1 MADRIFK
8 KSENL
13 LQTDPASGFLLKRE
27 GELKERLSELKRIKS
42 DKSIRKWKSE
52 SSFLNGKAGS
62 KCHTM
67 CASERKDDRK
77 KKIPTDGW
85 EGRELDLWKALAEK
99 GMAYI
104 SAGRNSLSRNVLVAD
119 VDDPSWTSERIKAEL
134 EAKGLKPS
142 YVREHLSNGHKQ
154 VGFLFNEI
162 QIKKAVRREGKP
174 LSLER
179 IDGNFQAYT
188 AAYRAL
194 NSIILPGDP
203 GYTGYNCQNP
213 FYESGE
219 WKTEWIDAEPKEFKG
234 LFAEIAEAAQSGK
247 PRPAAKK
254 KESPSKPSKSEPVFL
269 DELESEIEALERR
282 LSAISERIEK
292 KLLHS
297 QEKNKYDNSYD
308 KLYFVTCTQVANR
321 WRKMEKL
328 SERFVPLMAEEA
340 LANMDYLGPTGYS
353 DSEAKGRVLHDL
365 NQILKDAKSESPAVD
380 WSSVGW
386 TPLQRALSLKSRKD
400 SKISKIERALAAVSA
415 LSESKWARLSLRRLA
430 ERISPLCGMGESQAR
445 DFLGSL
451 RQAVNFLG
459 LDRKDSKKMMS
470 SFDFRNLPAAKFF
483 DKESFLQE
491 LKGKFQ
497 GMEFKALRTFPKK
510 EEENNWKSLK
520 KEILEN
526 FLIIDYNNKK
536 DKDYPL
542 AKALG
547 RIFKG
552 FSRDKVAYPP
562 PGRTKSLPMLKTA

>member
-1 MADRIFK
+1 
-8 KSENL
+8 
-13 LQTDPASGFLLKRE
+13 
-27 GELKERLSELKRIKS
+27 
-42 DKSIRKWKSE
+42 
-52 SSFLNGKAGS
+52 
-62 KCHTM
+62 
-67 CASERKDDRK
+67 
-77 KKIPTDGW
+77 
-85 EGRELDLWKALAEK
+85 
-99 GMAYI
+99 
-104 SAGRNSLSRNVLVAD
+104 
-119 VDDPSWTSERIKAEL
+119 
-134 EAKGLKPS
+134 
-142 YVREHLSNGHKQ
+142 
-154 VGFLFNEI
+154 
-162 QIKKAVRREGKP
+162 
-174 LSLER
+174 LER

-219 WKTEWIDAEPKEFKG
+219 WRTEWIDAEPKEFKE
-234 LFAEIAEAAQSGK
+234 LFAGIAEAAQNGK
-247 PRPAAKK
+247 PRAGLKK
-254 KESPSKPSKSEPVFL
+254 KGSAPKASKAEPVFL
-269 DELESEIEALERR
+269 DELNSEIEALEER
-282 LSAISERIEK
+282 LSAVSARIERK
-292 KLLHS
+292 NS
-297 QEKNKYDNSYD
+297 QERNKYDNSYD

-321 WRKMEKL
+321 WRKMGKL

-340 LANMDYLGPTGYS
+340 LANVDYLGPTGYS

-365 NQILKDAKSESPAVD
+365 SQILKDAKSESPAVD
-380 WSSVGW
+380 WPSVGW
-386 TPLQRALSLKSRKD
+386 TPLQRAISLKNRRD
-400 SKISKIERALAAVSA
+400 SKVSKIERALAAVSA

-470 SFDFRNLPAAKFF
+470 SFDFRSLPAAKFF

-497 GMEFKALRTFPKK
+497 GMEFKSLRTFPKK
-510 EEENNWKSLK
+510 GEENDWKSLK
-520 KEILEN
+520 KEILEKI
-526 FLIIDYNNKK
+526 LIIDYNNKK

-552 FSRDKVAYPP
+552 FSRDDAAYPP
-562 PGRTKSLPMLKTA
+562 PGKTKSLPMLKTA